1 MVTLAY
7 ENEDVASLP
16 SFEKKGE
23 FCEAVKLS
31 FAQHSLFAE
40 ETSTCMRGTHAPRF
54 NLLDG
59 IELNDHPSFVEMD
72 LLRNMELYLHA
83 CLGCTC

>member
-23 FCEAVKLS
+23 FCEA
-31 FAQHSLFAE
+31 LFCATFMVCRRIE
-40 ETSTCMRGTHAPRF
+40 HIMHAGNARTQVQ
-54 NLLDG
+54 L
-59 IELNDHPSFVEMD
+59 
-72 LLRNMELYLHA
+72 A
-83 CLGCTC
+83 